1 VELSSKDGSQEKKLQ
16 ERKTMNKK
24 YVVKKGGKYWTGGW
38 RDNADWSYDI
48 YKAKIINK
56 NNVNLL
62 CGERF
67 VEVNIEEVYK

>member
-1 VELSSKDGSQEKKLQ
+1 
-16 ERKTMNKK
+16 MNKK